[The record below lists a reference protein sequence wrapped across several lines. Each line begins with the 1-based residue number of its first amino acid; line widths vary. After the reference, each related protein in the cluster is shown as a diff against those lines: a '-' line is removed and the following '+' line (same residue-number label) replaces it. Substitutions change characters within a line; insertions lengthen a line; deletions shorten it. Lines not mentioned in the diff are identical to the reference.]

1 MASGVTGGGAGAQAH
16 PQNIWFVESFGKIP
30 EDLGKIPE
38 NLGKIPKNL
47 GKIPENPGRNGAQR
61 CVTSNNGAQW
71 LSEKQMNTF
80 FLGVHTK

>member
-1 MASGVTGGGAGAQAH
+1 
-16 PQNIWFVESFGKIP
+16 
-30 EDLGKIPE
+30 LGKIPE